1 MSPVLNYLIM
11 DRFDPAFTRKL
22 RDWLNDE
29 NRDYA
34 HGALLIFRMRANHN
48 EFRKLNAD
56 LIKYQKYIFDTIK
69 KFYDFRAAEISHETV
84 KKKVDK
90 AVKIA
95 KESEN
100 DSALTSV
107 SSGIRSGKRADH
119 DKLPQDIQQCYV
131 DNLDLMRRISDAHTK
146 IRLIIS
152 SNAACKDADLL
163 PFADL
168 IVKLDK
174 KRLAN
179 WKKYDS
185 FVIEPNQ

>member
-1 MSPVLNYLIM
+1 MN
-11 DRFDPAFTRKL
+11 RFDPAFTRKL

-29 NRDYA
+29 KRDYA
-34 HGALLIFRMRANHN
+34 NGALLIFRMRGNHN
-48 EFRKLNAD
+48 EFRKLNAE
-56 LIKYQKYIFDTIK
+56 LTKYKKYIFDTIK
-69 KFYDFRAAEISHETV
+69 KFYDFRAADISHEVV

-95 KESEN
+95 NQSEAVSKAENES
-100 DSALTSV
+100 AGT
-107 SSGIRSGKRADH
+107 RSGKRADH
-119 DKLPQDIQQCYV
+119 DKLPEDIQKCYA

-146 IRLIIS
+146 IRLIIA
-152 SNAACKDADLL
+152 SNASCKDADLL

-185 FVIEPNQ
+185 FVLESKP